1 MAPIIRQGQVKVMR
15 VWRDADTTL
24 MLEES
29 RCETEQS
36 CLADFKPKAGTEKET
51 LNPDLFRNS
60 DLEPSTASN
69 PIMLLN
75 STEDLGQKWN
85 MMSVSVVSQHEVRG
99 GGGERTAALTKDAA
113 KQNLCHTL
121 MSRQKWRSSVRNVFP
136 PHPIMSLSPK
146 TNK

>member
-1 MAPIIRQGQVKVMR
+1 MIYGANYKTRSSEGNASLEGCRYNFNVV
-15 VWRDADTTL
+15 
-24 MLEES
+24 EES

-60 DLEPSTASN
+60 DLELSTASN

-75 STEDLGQKWN
+75 GTEDLGQKWD

-99 GGGERTAALTKDAA
+99 GGGERGRRRS
-113 KQNLCHTL
+113 QNLCHTL
-121 MSRQKWRSSVRNVFP
+121 TSRQKWRSSVRNVFP